1 MFFKTLYL
9 AEDSVDNHLS
19 LKLIKELDN
28 GLQIIQTV
36 VTALPFDQDY
46 FIKSNINLASNE
58 IFKLQQMEKDMLLR
72 IVLDIGHIFNI
83 PFDNK
88 THYLVLENNVKQNN
102 LVIQNNIQDVDIKE
116 LVKKE
121 RLDFLSSPYHYPD
134 NIKSNLLRKVIGN
147 EDFINLEWALLKS
160 HKLSG
165 DPVVD
170 NKRPKMLTQLN
181 TKDYPEQLFWYNKN
195 PNTNDL
201 YNLMIKEQN
210 NIEKMDRSVLNQQ
223 KDVQV
228 NLLKQFIFTDFK
240 GCLSSCYIGEVEK
253 QNNHQNDLFNTV
265 NDINKSY
272 VPIVIKN
279 PNAPIKWD
287 IGETKNITINNVDS
301 DGFILTTNHK
311 IMDIEKQKN
320 QRKRKSI
327 N

>member
-9 AEDSVDNHLS
+9 AEDSINNHLS

-36 VTALPFDQDY
+36 VTALPFEQDY
-46 FIKSNINLASNE
+46 FIKSNINLAANE

-72 IVLDIGHIFNI
+72 IGLDIGHIFNI

-88 THYLVLENNVKQNN
+88 MHYLVLENNVKQNN
-102 LVIQNNIQDVDIKE
+102 FVIQNNMQDVDIKE

-121 RLDFLSSPYHYPD
+121 RLDFLSNPYSYPD
-134 NIKSNLLRKVIGN
+134 NRKSDLLKKVIGN
-147 EDFINLEWALLKS
+147 EDFINLEWNLLKS

-165 DPVVD
+165 DTIGD
-170 NKRPKMLTQLN
+170 NKRPKILTQLN

-210 NIEKMDRSVLNQQ
+210 NIEKLDKSVLYQQ
-223 KDVQV
+223 RNVQV
-228 NLLKQFIFTDFK
+228 NLLKQFVFTDFK
-240 GCLSSCYIGEVEK
+240 GCLSSCYVGEVEK
-253 QNNHQNDLFNTV
+253 PNDHQHDLFN
-265 NDINKSY
+265 NGNNINKSY

-279 PNAPIKWD
+279 PNVPIKWD
-287 IGETKNITINNVDS
+287 IGETKNVTINNVDS
-301 DGFILTTNHK
+301 DGFVLTSNNK
-311 IMDIEKQKN
+311 IMDIELQKH
-320 QRKRKSI
+320 QRKRMTIS
-327 N
+327 

>member
-165 DPVVD
+165 DPVVG
-170 NKRPKMLTQLN
+170 Q
-181 TKDYPEQLFWYNKN
+181 
-195 PNTNDL
+195 
-201 YNLMIKEQN
+201 
-210 NIEKMDRSVLNQQ
+210 
-223 KDVQV
+223 
-228 NLLKQFIFTDFK
+228 
-240 GCLSSCYIGEVEK
+240 
-253 QNNHQNDLFNTV
+253 
-265 NDINKSY
+265 
-272 VPIVIKN
+272 
-279 PNAPIKWD
+279 
-287 IGETKNITINNVDS
+287 
-301 DGFILTTNHK
+301 
-311 IMDIEKQKN
+311 
-320 QRKRKSI
+320 
-327 N
+327 

>member
-9 AEDSVDNHLS
+9 AEDSVNNNLS

-36 VTALPFDQDY
+36 VTALPFEQDY
-46 FIKSNINLASNE
+46 FIKSNINLAANE

-72 IVLDIGHIFNI
+72 IGLDIGHIFNI

-88 THYLVLENNVKQNN
+88 MHYLVLENNVKQNN
-102 LVIQNNIQDVDIKE
+102 FVIQNNMQYVDIKE

-121 RLDFLSSPYHYPD
+121 RLDFLSNPYSYPD
-134 NIKSNLLRKVIGN
+134 NRKSDLLKKVIGN
-147 EDFINLEWALLKS
+147 EDFINLEWNLLKS

-165 DPVVD
+165 ETIGD
-170 NKRPKMLTQLN
+170 NKRPKILTQLN

-210 NIEKMDRSVLNQQ
+210 NIEKLDKSVLHQQ
-223 KDVQV
+223 KNVQV
-228 NLLKQFIFTDFK
+228 NLLKQFVFTDFK
-240 GCLSSCYIGEVEK
+240 GCLSSCYVGEVEK
-253 QNNHQNDLFNTV
+253 TNGHQHDLFNTG
-265 NDINKSY
+265 NNINKSY

-279 PNAPIKWD
+279 PNVPIKWD
-287 IGETKNITINNVDS
+287 IGETKNVTINNVDS
-301 DGFILTTNHK
+301 DGFVLTSNNK
-311 IMDIEKQKN
+311 IMDIELQKH
-320 QRKRKSI
+320 QRKRMTIS
-327 N
+327 

>member
-36 VTALPFDQDY
+36 VTALPLDQDY
-46 FIKSNINLASNE
+46 FIKSNINLAANE

-72 IVLDIGHIFNI
+72 IGLDIGHIFNI

-88 THYLVLENNVKQNN
+88 TYHLVLENNVKQNN
-102 LVIQNNIQDVDIKE
+102 LVVQNGLQDIDIKE

-134 NIKSNLLRKVIGN
+134 NRKSDLLKKVIGN
-147 EDFINLEWALLKS
+147 EDFINLEWNLLKS

-165 DPVVD
+165 DTVVD

-210 NIEKMDRSVLNQQ
+210 NIEKLDRGVLHQQ

-228 NLLKQFIFTDFK
+228 NLLKQFVFTDFK
-240 GCLSSCYIGEVEK
+240 GCLSSCYIGKVEK
-253 QNNHQNDLFNTV
+253 PNNHQNDLFNTG
-265 NDINKSY
+265 DTINKSY
-272 VPIVIKN
+272 VPIIIKN
-279 PNAPIKWD
+279 PNSHIRWN
-287 IGETKNITINNVDS
+287 IGETKNVTINNVDS
-301 DGFILTTNHK
+301 DGFVLTTNHK
-311 IMDIEKQKN
+311 IMDVELQKH
-320 QRKRKSI
+320 QRKRII